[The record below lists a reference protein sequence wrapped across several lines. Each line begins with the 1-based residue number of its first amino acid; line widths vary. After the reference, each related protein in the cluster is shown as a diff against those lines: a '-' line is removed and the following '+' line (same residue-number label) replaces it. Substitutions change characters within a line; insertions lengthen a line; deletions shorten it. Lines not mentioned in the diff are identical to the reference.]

1 MENQQTLSA
10 ICTECG
16 LCCDG
21 SLFPKAHVIDEDDQ
35 ATAQRLGLTTFEE
48 SGKRY
53 FKLPCPCFDQLC
65 TVYDVKRPHICKAF
79 FCEPLKKANKGDI
92 SLEEATKKIKLAIQ
106 LRSEVKALASQHE
119 TLKNLSVHEI
129 NAYFKNEGATYI
141 KQFPVLFMKSSAL
154 LIALAS
160 LRKKKE

>member
-21 SLFPKAHVIDEDDQ
+21 SLFSKVRIKDETDKQ
-35 ATAQRLGLTTFEE
+35 LVENLGMLTFESE
-48 SGKRY
+48 GQLY
-53 FKLPCPCFDQLC
+53 FPQPCTSYTGTCS
-65 TVYDVKRPHICKAF
+65 VYHGRPHTCQKF
-79 FCEPLKKANKGDI
+79 FCEPLRKANKGDI